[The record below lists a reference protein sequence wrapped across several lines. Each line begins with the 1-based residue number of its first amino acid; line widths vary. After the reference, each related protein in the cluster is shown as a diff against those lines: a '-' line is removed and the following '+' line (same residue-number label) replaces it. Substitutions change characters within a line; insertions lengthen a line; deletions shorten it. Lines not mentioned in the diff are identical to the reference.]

1 MKKKKPGKNE
11 KFHVQVPRKT
21 GKKREVLDEKVRVY
35 KYLCYIYA
43 KVKDQKKK
51 VEKEPPHLLPFV
63 TLFLFLF
70 NFLFSC
76 ALFAAAASCS
86 FVLGTTWKNPS
97 NLP

>member
-21 GKKREVLDEKVRVY
+21 GKKREVLDEKSSCIQISMLHICQGEGP
-35 KYLCYIYA
+35 K
-43 KVKDQKKK
+43 
-51 VEKEPPHLLPFV
+51 EESGKEPPHRLPFV